1 LARTGRR
8 PGDGGTRAA
17 IVEAARA
24 EFARTGYGGTG
35 IRPIARA
42 AGVDPALIYHYF
54 KDKQAIFVAAM
65 EIPFDPGGVVDTV
78 LGLPKERVGE
88 GFIRL
93 LTTLWDNEA
102 TRAPFLAL
110 VRSAVSSEQ
119 AAAMLREF
127 LSEALLSRIV
137 AALGVPDADLRGTL
151 AASQIAGLVMVRY
164 VLKVEPLASLPTD
177 QLVVAVAPNLQ
188 RYLTGDLGLGAGAPA
203 RAAGAPGPEGRP
215 PRAG

>member
-1 LARTGRR
+1 VARTGRR
-8 PGDGGTRAA
+8 PGDGGTREA
-17 IVEAARA
+17 ILEAARA

-65 EIPFDPGGVVDTV
+65 RFPFNPAEAVETV
-78 LGLPKERVGE
+78 LSLPRERVGE

-93 LTTLWDNEA
+93 LASLWDRKE
-102 TRAPFLAL
+102 TRDPFLAI

-127 LSEALLSRIV
+127 FTEALLERIAGALGTPN
-137 AALGVPDADLRGTL
+137 AALRATL
-151 AASQIAGLVMVRY
+151 AASQIAGLVMIRY
-164 VLKVEPLASLPTD
+164 VIKLEPLASLSTED
-177 QLVVAVAPNLQ
+177 LVTAVAPTLQ
-188 RYLTGDLGLGAGAPA
+188 RYLTGDLGLPD
-203 RAAGAPGPEGRP
+203 R
-215 PRAG
+215 